1 MKVNKAYAGAYSAL
15 GSAFE
20 YFNDDCGYEQWSQYL
35 IEKLRSLNAGSSG
48 IDIGCGNGYFTRA
61 LYKAGY
67 AVTGLD
73 ISPQMLSTATE
84 LAARGRVKA
93 DFVLQDITKLNLN
106 FKPDFA
112 VAVNDC
118 INYIPSEKL
127 KTAFARVYK
136 CLKNGGIFIFDVSSE
151 HKLRHIVG
159 SNLFARDFEDA
170 TLLWFNTLSDNK
182 VDMEITVF
190 TRLPDGKYSRADERQ
205 TQYIH
210 TEENI
215 TEVLQSVGFSVTAEG
230 HLGGDKTE
238 RINFICKKL

>member
-93 DFVLQDITKLNLN
+93 DFVLQDITKLN
-106 FKPDFA
+106 
-112 VAVNDC
+112 
-118 INYIPSEKL
+118 
-127 KTAFARVYK
+127 
-136 CLKNGGIFIFDVSSE
+136 
-151 HKLRHIVG
+151 
-159 SNLFARDFEDA
+159 
-170 TLLWFNTLSDNK
+170 
-182 VDMEITVF
+182 
-190 TRLPDGKYSRADERQ
+190 
-205 TQYIH
+205 
-210 TEENI
+210 
-215 TEVLQSVGFSVTAEG
+215 
-230 HLGGDKTE
+230 
-238 RINFICKKL
+238 

>member
-136 CLKNGGIFIFDVSSE
+136 IG
-151 HKLRHIVG
+151 
-159 SNLFARDFEDA
+159 
-170 TLLWFNTLSDNK
+170 
-182 VDMEITVF
+182 
-190 TRLPDGKYSRADERQ
+190 RA
-205 TQYIH
+205 H
-210 TEENI
+210 
-215 TEVLQSVGFSVTAEG
+215 V
-230 HLGGDKTE
+230 
-238 RINFICKKL
+238 